1 MKTFRNGLVDA
12 LPVFF
17 GYLSVGFAFGLSATL
32 YGHPA
37 WSPLL
42 LSATHISGTGQF
54 AVINQLHAGA
64 GLWGTLLAVVALN
77 LRYVL
82 MAFAV
87 AQRLAPGI
95 GTWRRLLVAMGDTD
109 EIVGIAVRCDT
120 IPFGYYMGLTACSA
134 AGWVLGTLL
143 GVSPALTAVLPRTLV
158 GCLGMALYAMF
169 CAIILP
175 GARDSRPM
183 LLCVAL
189 AAAIGIGLRL
199 LPRAPGGGWITL
211 LAGVSAAVVAA
222 VLFPKEPAPADGAP
236 KGGTA

>member
-17 GYLSVGFAFGLSATL
+17 GYLSVGFAFALCAKG

-77 LRYVL
+77 LRYIL

-87 AQRLAPGI
+87 AQRLDPGI
-95 GTWRRLLVAMGDTD
+95 GTWKRLLVAMGDTD
-109 EIVGIAVRCDT
+109 EIVGIAIRCET
-120 IPFGYYMGLTACSA
+120 ISFRYYMGLLVCSA
-134 AGWVLGTLL
+134 AGWMLGTAL
-143 GVSPALTAVLPRTLV
+143 GVSPAIAAILPRTLV
-158 GCLGMALYAMF
+158 GCLGLALYAMF
-169 CAIILP
+169 CAIIIP

-183 LLCVAL
+183 LLCVVL
-189 AAAIGIGLRL
+189 AAIASIGLRL
-199 LPRAPGGGWITL
+199 LPHGPGGGWITL
-211 LAGVSAAVVAA
+211 IAGVSSAVVAA
-222 VLFPKEPAPADGAP
+222 ILFPKDPIPAKETSKEGGA
-236 KGGTA
+236 